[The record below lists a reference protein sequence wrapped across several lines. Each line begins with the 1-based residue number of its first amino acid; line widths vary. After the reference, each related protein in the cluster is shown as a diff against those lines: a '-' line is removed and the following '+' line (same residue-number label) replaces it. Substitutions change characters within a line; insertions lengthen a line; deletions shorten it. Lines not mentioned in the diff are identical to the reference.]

1 MAPPKRKR
9 NERGSV
15 DASDGRPS
23 PHRPGNSGLGQ
34 RDREADMRGDR
45 RRSSRGGRGGG
56 GGPRTRN
63 NERKYSSDNTNGVP
77 ASMQLTPGPM
87 SPPPRPSSATQPQ
100 APVITTLSPA
110 SVEETSTLEVKSTR
124 IPYDYFYVTD
134 GRVATWSVAG
144 RQEVVAAGKQAQ
156 EDLDTLDLSSIFQ
169 ELLHATLDRRL
180 DAKDAGDCV
189 RDILGEDTIPLD
201 DASDK
206 VDGPALFAD
215 TLSVIADSETFD
227 PVLQNFVVASG
238 VSPVIL
244 RQLLDQE
251 LLQNLRLT
259 RDTFIKAGI
268 RQVTNLLYR
277 QANHNLLREETEGY
291 SKLVTE
297 LFTTSANEPHTGEVV
312 EETFERVKGLI
323 GTFNL
328 DVGRV
333 LDITIDVFAAVLIKQ
348 FRFFVKFLR
357 VSSWWPRD
365 SGLHGLAPRHAV
377 EGLPS
382 WAIPGS
388 PLWNTVPDTG
398 KPPLE
403 PTEFIEN
410 REERDRSFWARARE
424 IGLDAFSELG
434 GRHPVDDEIRK
445 AIVSNESDA
454 DMETSIDRQWIEATG
469 TLPPSG
475 SRVAAQLLGFKL
487 RFYSSEARDQDD
499 VLPANLIF
507 LSALLIKIGFIS
519 LRDLYPHLWPLDEDM
534 EAVRVAKMK
543 EIAEKER
550 LNRPGA
556 TKNALMTAGALMD
569 DTLPNNGRVREA
581 APAKPDPA
589 IIVPMDEAEGKE
601 KLPEPQDQKVQ
612 LLIHLLTIGA
622 IPESL
627 FILGRFPWL
636 PEAFPEIYD
645 LIHRILHHSITK
657 VYEDSQIPNISAE
670 ECPAVKYADLDQTS
684 APKGHVRRTQFVPR
698 KQLRWPH
705 ADKYDQNEGNSYRFY
720 WDEWADDI
728 PVCQTV
734 EDIFTLCS
742 TLLNFS
748 GVNIGRDAALLSKLA
763 TIGTKSLSQDC
774 SEANLARWQDLLRRL
789 LVPALSLSKSNI
801 SLANEIY
808 DMLRYYPGPI
818 RFSIYAE
825 WFEGQTSRIPAM
837 VSAFTRTRL
846 ETLSTMKRISKTNI
860 TAMARTLA
868 KTAYASPGI
877 VFKVALDQ
885 IEAYS
890 NLTEVV
896 VECAKYFTDLGYDVL
911 IWSLMS
917 ALGGKSR
924 SRTRQDAALLTS
936 RWLIALSKF
945 SGSVFRRYSI
955 MNPAPI
961 LQYVNDQLSRG
972 NSTDLIILEE
982 LIAQMSGV
990 VSDIDFTDSQ
1000 LSAMTGGEIL
1010 RRQTLISLQDK
1021 RFESIKTAK
1030 RLMRSLTETR
1040 LAGQLLISI
1049 AQHRQ
1054 SAIYAV
1060 PDDEAHIKL
1069 LSTLIDET
1077 QRILSQYLDLLRSN
1091 LSVEQFDTLVPSTGE
1106 LMTDFGL
1113 DPSLAFLIGRSSF
1126 AHRLAALKLLPWKD
1140 TSKDH
1145 ATANGTTSRQDS
1157 DGDTKTNSA
1166 ESPKVDEA
1174 SEGAIS
1180 SHSGEAVTDGSSD
1193 GNLVVVQSPPS
1204 VESWHEVLKP
1214 LVDAVQSALPK
1225 QTWRLLNPEFYVVFW
1240 QLSLADITLPMDSY
1254 GAESQRLQREMTEL
1268 MRDTT
1273 RPGMARRDE
1282 ARRALEATIGELLKE
1297 SKQEVIKYEGVRARL
1312 NKEKAH
1318 WFKNV
1323 HPDYEDLCDV
1333 ILEECVL
1340 PRVLLSPSDADY
1352 SFRMIKFLHN
1362 NGTPNFRTLA
1372 LYVRLFRS
1380 NRLRALIFSCTIREA
1395 DNLGRFLKLILKDL
1409 SSWHASKTTY
1419 EKEALGTNR
1428 DLPGFAKSNIADGKP
1443 AGLLEF
1449 EEFRRVFFTFHKN
1462 LNTALKSCLGGTEY
1476 MQIRNAISV
1485 LKGTVEYFPA
1495 IDFMGKYY
1503 KGALSLI
1510 AEREKDKRGD
1520 LSLTASSLLPDLK
1533 KRESRWVMPQAFAT
1547 HLVCSTHSLF

>member
-15 DASDGRPS
+15 DAGDGRPS
-23 PHRPGNSGLGQ
+23 PHRPGVTGMGQ
-34 RDREADMRGDR
+34 RDREVDMRGDR
-45 RRSSRGGRGGG
+45 RRNSRGGRGGT

-63 NERKYSSDNTNGVP
+63 SERKYSSDNINGAPTSAQV
-77 ASMQLTPGPM
+77 TPGPM
-87 SPPPRPSSATQPQ
+87 SPPPRPSSAMQLHT
-100 APVITTLSPA
+100 ATITTLSPA
-110 SVEETSTLEVKSTR
+110 SVDEVSSFEAKSTHTS
-124 IPYDYFYVTD
+124 YDYFYLTD
-134 GRVATWSVAG
+134 SRVASWSLTG
-144 RQEVVAAGKQAQ
+144 RQDVVAAGKQAQ
-156 EDLDTLDLSSIFQ
+156 EDLDSLDLSTIFQ
-169 ELLHATLDRRL
+169 ELLHATLEKRL

-189 RDILGEDTIPLD
+189 REILEQDTAHD
-201 DASDK
+201 DTTDK

-215 TLSVIADSETFD
+215 TLSVITDSETFD
-227 PVLQNFVVASG
+227 TALQSFVVASG

-259 RDTFIKAGI
+259 RETFTKSGI

-333 LDITIDVFAAVLIKQ
+333 LDITLDVFAAVLIKQ
-348 FRFFVKFLR
+348 FKFFVKFLR
-357 VSSWWPRD
+357 ISSWWPRD
-365 SGLHGLAPRHAV
+365 SGLNGLAASENLV
-377 EGLPS
+377 GGLPQ
-382 WAIPGS
+382 WAIPNS
-388 PLWNTVPDTG
+388 AIWNSVPDAA
-398 KPPLE
+398 KPPTGPVE
-403 PTEFIEN
+403 SPESADY
-410 REERDRSFWARARE
+410 RAERDRNFWDRARE
-424 IGLDAFSELG
+424 IGLDAFFELG
-434 GRHPVDDEIRK
+434 GRHPIEDETRK
-445 AIVSNESDA
+445 AILGSKSDP
-454 DMETSIDRQWIEATG
+454 DVETDADRQWIEVTG

-487 RFYSSEARDQDD
+487 RFYSSEARDEDD

-507 LSALLIKIGFIS
+507 LSALLIKIGFVS

-534 EAVRVAKMK
+534 EAVRVEKMK

-556 TKNALMTAGALMD
+556 AQNALMTAGALVD
-569 DTLPNNGRVREA
+569 DTLPNNGRTRETA
-581 APAKPDPA
+581 LTKSDSATTAPT
-589 IIVPMDEAEGKE
+589 DETEEKD

-627 FILGRFPWL
+627 FMLSRFAWL
-636 PEAFPEIYD
+636 PGAFPEVYD
-645 LIHRILHHSITK
+645 LIHRILHHSINK
-657 VYEDSQIPNISAE
+657 VYEDSQIPSISAE
-670 ECPAVKYADLDQTS
+670 ECPGIKYADFDQTS
-684 APKGHVRRTQFVPR
+684 APKGHVRRTQFIPR
-698 KQLRWPH
+698 KLLRWPH
-705 ADKYDQNEGNSYRFY
+705 ADKYDQNEGTSYRFY

-734 EDIFTLCS
+734 DDIFTLCS

-748 GVNIGRDAALLSKLA
+748 GVNIGRDSSLLSKLA
-763 TIGTKSLSQDC
+763 TIGTKSLSENS
-774 SEANLARWQDLLRRL
+774 SEANLARWKDLLKRL

-825 WFEGQTSRIPAM
+825 WFEGQTSRLPAIIT
-837 VSAFTRTRL
+837 AFTRTRL

-868 KTAYASPGI
+868 KTAYTSPGI

-885 IEAYS
+885 IEAYP

-1010 RRQTLISLQDK
+1010 RRQTLISLHDK
-1021 RFESIKTAK
+1021 RFESTKPAK
-1030 RLMRSLTETR
+1030 RLMRSLTETK

-1069 LSTLIDET
+1069 LSQLIDET
-1077 QRILSQYLDLLRSN
+1077 QRILTQYLDLLRSN
-1091 LSVEQFDTLVPSTGE
+1091 LSVEQFDSLVPSAGE
-1106 LMTDFGL
+1106 LMTNFGL
-1113 DPSLAFLIGRSSF
+1113 EPSLAFLIGRLSF

-1140 TSKDH
+1140 TSRDH
-1145 ATANGTTSRQDS
+1145 VINNSTSSRQDGDS
-1157 DGDTKTNSA
+1157 DKTNPP
-1166 ESPKVDEA
+1166 ESPRVDE
-1174 SEGAIS
+1174 SLEGAVLNS
-1180 SHSGEAVTDGSSD
+1180 SGDAPGDGSSD
-1193 GNLVVVQSPPS
+1193 GNLVSVSSYPS

-1214 LVDAVQSALPK
+1214 LVDAVQKALPK
-1225 QTWRLLNPEFYVVFW
+1225 KTWRLLNPEFYVVFW
-1240 QLSLADITLPMDSY
+1240 QLSLTDITLPMDSY
-1254 GAESQRLQREMTEL
+1254 GAESQRLQKEMTEL

-1273 RPGMARRDE
+1273 RPGITRKDDARRI
-1282 ARRALEATIGELLKE
+1282 LETTISDLLKE

-1323 HPDYEDLCDV
+1323 HPDYEDLCDL
-1333 ILEECVL
+1333 ILEDCVL

-1380 NRLRALIFSCTIREA
+1380 NRLRSLIFSCTIREA
-1395 DNLGRFLKLILKDL
+1395 ENLGRFLKLILRDL
-1409 SSWHASKTTY
+1409 SSWHSSKTTY

-1428 DLPGFAKSNIADGKP
+1428 DLPGFAKSNISDGKP

-1449 EEFRRVFFTFHKN
+1449 EEFRRVLFTFHKN
-1462 LNTALKSCLGGTEY
+1462 LNTALKSCLSGTEY
-1476 MQIRNAISV
+1476 MQIRNAITV
-1485 LKGTVEYFPA
+1485 LKSVVEYFPA

-1503 KGALSLI
+1503 KGALTII
-1510 AEREKDKRGD
+1510 ADREKDKRGD
-1520 LSLTASSLLPDLK
+1520 LSLTANSSLPDLK
-1533 KRESRWVMPQAFAT
+1533 KRESKWVMPQAFASN
-1547 HLVCSTHSLF
+1547 LV